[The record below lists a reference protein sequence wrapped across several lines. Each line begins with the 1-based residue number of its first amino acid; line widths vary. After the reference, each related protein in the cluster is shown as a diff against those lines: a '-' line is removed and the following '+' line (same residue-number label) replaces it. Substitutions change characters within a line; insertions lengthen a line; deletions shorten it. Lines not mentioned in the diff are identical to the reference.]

1 MFVGEAGDPVNR
13 RRIGYTWPVDIN
25 MEICAMVSRRIFCI
39 AIGGLF
45 VSQAQLPFIA
55 PAMAQSF
62 DLKKL
67 QNSLPG
73 AGGKSSASSLSNTDI
88 SSGLREALKVASE
101 RTVSQ
106 VGKTDG
112 YLKDSAIRIPLPGVL
127 EKGKSILQGVGAG
140 GLVSDLETRM
150 NRAAEAAAPK
160 ARDIFVK
167 AITDMSLQ
175 DAQGILNGPQDAA
188 TQYFKRTTSQPLNT
202 AMRPIVQSSMSDA
215 GVTQAYKA
223 VSDKL
228 SGSASSSLG
237 GLGGLASSLG
247 GGNAAQSFDITD
259 YVLEK
264 AMDGLF
270 YYIGKEE
277 AAIRSNPAA
286 RSTDLLKK
294 VFGG

>member
-1 MFVGEAGDPVNR
+1 MF
-13 RRIGYTWPVDIN
+13 
-25 MEICAMVSRRIFCI
+25 SRRIFCI
-39 AIGGLF
+39 GLGLF
-45 VSQAQLPFIA
+45 SVNQFMA
-55 PAMAQSF
+55 PAMAQGF

-73 AGGKSSASSLSNTDI
+73 TAGKSSSLSNSDI

-106 VGKTDG
+106 VGKAGG
-112 YLKDSAIRIPLPGVL
+112 YLNDSAIRIPLPGML
-127 EKGKSILQGVGAG
+127 EKGKGMLQGIGAG

-188 TQYFKRTTSQPLNT
+188 TQYFKRTTTQPLNT
-202 AMRPIVQSSMSDA
+202 AMRPVVQSSMNDA
-215 GVTQAYKA
+215 GVMQAYKA

-228 SGSASSSLG
+228 GGASSGLSALG
-237 GLGGLASSLG
+237 GLGG
-247 GGNAAQSFDITD
+247 GNASQAFDITD

-294 VFGG
+294 VFGS

>member
-1 MFVGEAGDPVNR
+1 MFTRPVFMLCLGFATLGFATGAGRSV
-13 RRIGYTWPVDIN
+13 
-25 MEICAMVSRRIFCI
+25 
-39 AIGGLF
+39 
-45 VSQAQLPFIA
+45 QAQDLVQNLAQFSLP
-55 PAMAQSF
+55 
-62 DLKKL
+62 KL
-67 QNSLPG
+67 PGGVSLPG
-73 AGGKSSASSLSNTDI
+73 SGSGSGSGTGNSGSGTALSSSDI

-106 VGKTDG
+106 LGKTDG
-112 YLKDSAIRIPLPGVL
+112 YLKDSAIHIPLPGVL
-127 EKGKSILQGVGAG
+127 EKSKSVLQGLGAG

-167 AITDMSLQ
+167 AITDMTLQ

-188 TQYFKRTTSQPLNT
+188 TQYFKRTTTQPLNT
-202 AMRPIVQSSMSDA
+202 AMRPIVESSMNDA
-215 GVTQAYKA
+215 GVMQAYKA

-228 SGSASSSLG
+228 GSSASSSLG
-237 GLGGLASSLG
+237 GLSGLAGNLG
-247 GGNAAQSFDITD
+247 GASLKDFNVTD

-286 RSTDLLKK
+286 RSTELLKK
-294 VFGG
+294 VFG